1 MNNVI
6 KNLIERR
13 SIRNFTNEQISK
25 DDLNNI
31 VEAGEYAPSGM
42 GKQSPKMVVIQ
53 NKELIEKIAKI
64 NAQIMGRD
72 TDPFYGAPTLIIVF
86 ADKTVG
92 TYIEDGSLVMG
103 NLLNAAHSLGLG
115 GCWIHR
121 AKETFE
127 TPEGKKLL
135 KKWGI
140 EENYVGIGNCIIG
153 HIDGEYP
160 VAKPRKEDYIKF
172 IE

>member
-31 VEAGEYAPSGM
+31 VKAGEYAPSGM
-42 GKQSPKMVVIQ
+42 GKQSPKMIVIQ

-72 TDPFYGAPTLIIVF
+72 TDPFYGAPTLIVF

-127 TPEGKKLL
+127 TPEGKELL

-160 VAKPRKEDYIKF
+160 VAKPRKKDFIKF

>member
-31 VEAGEYAPSGM
+31 VKAGEYAPSGM
-42 GKQSPKMVVIQ
+42 GKQSPKMIVIQ

-127 TPEGKKLL
+127 TPEGKELL

-153 HIDGEYP
+153 HINGEYP

-172 IE
+172 VE